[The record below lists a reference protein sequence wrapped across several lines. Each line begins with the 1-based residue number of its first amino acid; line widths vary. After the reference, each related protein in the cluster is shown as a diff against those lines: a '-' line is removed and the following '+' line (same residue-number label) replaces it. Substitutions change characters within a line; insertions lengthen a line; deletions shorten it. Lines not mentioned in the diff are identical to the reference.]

1 MRPRTDHTCTLHE
14 PGARACYGAHA
25 CRCRACTDAA
35 TRWQRHYNHARTH
48 GARLTVDATPIAQ
61 HVARLLA
68 VGMTQDDIAEAAGVT
83 RGTVRN
89 IRRGRVQRVSHVTA
103 GRLLAVKPR
112 SAGGHAEVSARGTAR
127 RLQSLA
133 CMGWDCET
141 LAPIVGYSATFL
153 RHLRAEMRPTVHA
166 ATRDHVHAVW
176 DRLALVPHV
185 GATAGRARMFAAR
198 HGWAPPLA
206 WDDETID
213 DPDAQPQPARD
224 DTPRQGLS
232 GRRAR
237 FDLDDLAFLADC
249 GLTLDEAA
257 DRLGVTRDAIE
268 YRCWRG
274 GHDDVI
280 GRLRRA
286 GKAS

>member
-1 MRPRTDHTCTLHE
+1 MRPRTDHTCQVHE
-14 PGARACYGAHA
+14 PGARACYGTHS

-35 TRWQRHYNHARTH
+35 TRWQRHYNHARAH

-206 WDDETID
+206 WDDDTID
-213 DPDAQPQPARD
+213 NPDARPHPARD
-224 DTPRQGLS
+224 DTPRHGLS

-237 FDLDDLAFLADC
+237 FDLDDLAFLADA
-249 GLTLDEAA
+249 GLTVAQAA
-257 DRLGVTRDAIE
+257 DRLGVTKSTIEHRCERADRRDLLAQLQRNKE
-268 YRCWRG
+268 
-274 GHDDVI
+274 
-280 GRLRRA
+280 
-286 GKAS
+286 AS